1 MQIIAVM
8 TKRKFDF
15 VRGSNGEALQDSF
28 VLNINMF
35 KTRGFYLEIGSGP
48 PILGNNTYL
57 LEKKYEWFGLSV
69 EYDDDFVNEFLSVR
83 KNSIIKADALSVN
96 YSELLNS
103 YGLPKQIDF
112 LQIDIDPPINNLSVL
127 QKLPLDEYRF
137 SVIVFEHDSYR
148 DSFENQVKDNAAV
161 ILNENGYI
169 RIANN
174 VKIVPKKIQF
184 KGSWQPFEDWW
195 VDGKYF
201 DRKYAADMFR
211 DTPWV
216 RMFNIPFKQKT
227 KVYIENKVIKASWQ
241 YFRIKRHLYN
251 FKLLRTI
258 RKILPSRK

>member
-1 MQIIAVM
+1 MN
-8 TKRKFDF
+8 KRKFDF
-15 VRGSNGEALQDSF
+15 VQGSNGEALQDSF

-57 LEKKYEWFGLSV
+57 LENKYEWFGLSI
-69 EYDDDFVNEFLSVR
+69 EYDNDFVNEFLSVR
-83 KNSIIKADALSVN
+83 KNPIKKSDALSLN
-96 YSELLNS
+96 YSKLLNS
-103 YGLPKQIDF
+103 YGAPKQIDF

-148 DSFENQVKDNAAV
+148 DNFENQVKEKAAK
-161 ILNENGYI
+161 ILNEYGYI
-169 RIANN
+169 RIVNN
-174 VKIVPKKIQF
+174 VKTVPGKIQF

-195 VDGKYF
+195 VDETYF
-201 DRKYAADMFR
+201 NQKYAEDMFR

-216 RMFNIPFKQKT
+216 KIFHMPFKQKM
-227 KVYIENKVIKASWQ
+227 KVYIANEVIRANWQ
-241 YFRIKRHLYN
+241 YFRIKRYLYN

-258 RKILPSRK
+258 RKILRSNK